1 MKIIKLNSQIAN
13 TLDDFIIASKNLKQ
27 EMDIVKGLR
36 TFKQDA
42 NERNKLNTR
51 IKEMQFDL
59 TCNMRFLESIKDN
72 LLHVNNPYHDD
83 IKLLLESA

>member
-1 MKIIKLNSQIAN
+1 MKIIKINSQIAN

-42 NERNKLNTR
+42 NERYKLNKR
-51 IKEMQFDL
+51 IKDMQFDL
-59 TCNMRFLESIKDN
+59 LCNLRFLESVKDN
-72 LLHVNNPYHDD
+72 LLDKKNPYHNE
-83 IKLLLESA
+83 INFLLQST

>member
-27 EMDIVKGLR
+27 EIDIVQRLR
-36 TFKQDA
+36 KTKQDA
-42 NERNKLNTR
+42 NDRYKLNNR
-51 IKEMQFDL
+51 IKDMQFDL

-72 LLHVNNPYHDD
+72 LLDKKNPYHNE
-83 IKLLLESA
+83 INFLLQSA